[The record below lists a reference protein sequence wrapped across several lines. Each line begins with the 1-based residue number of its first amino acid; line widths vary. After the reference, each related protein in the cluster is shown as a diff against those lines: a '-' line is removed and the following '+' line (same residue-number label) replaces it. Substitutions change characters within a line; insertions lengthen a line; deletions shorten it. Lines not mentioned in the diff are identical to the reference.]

1 MWKHPFPPPHKMS
14 EVERQK
20 SLARARKKLRE
31 FQERNNQ
38 IHTEATKKKKIKCA
52 NSSLDNSITTSEGC
66 HPDVEEPKD
75 QATPIS
81 ATAVDLTAL
90 VSSTSTEI
98 ADLPSTKVADAGSPC
113 LAADLVC
120 TTKFPPSSD
129 AELDAGSLRPASV
142 MRLQVEA
149 AGAPI
154 PVADPAG
161 DAAISPS
168 SVSLSDAGGLESADI
183 QPTQNP
189 EVDGDMCPMIN
200 FDASMSSTESLRQ
213 LSLQLN
219 GLVSEPS
226 PLVNGDEVLSSADLK
241 SLERQQNEDILN
253 QREKEKKDF
262 EQKFAKEQGALRE
275 QLQVHI
281 QTIGILVSEK
291 SDLQTAL
298 GHTQQAVRRKEG
310 EAEELATKLHTSRLR
325 VMELERTLSAAAS
338 RQKRAEKDN
347 KELSQERDSL
357 KMELYKNNKNNE
369 DLKQLNSE
377 LEEKLRICV
386 KEKATLQ
393 LGLDDVKKQ
402 LEMSELL
409 LLQYSSPS
417 EVATDNQQFQQA
429 LEVRTHLE
437 KEVEQLK
444 MLLKNLQIDRD
455 NYAQRLNNE
464 TSFWQGKMQQLLDQ
478 MTTLKEE
485 KEKSMNKVEELE
497 TYVTELKSQMAV
509 PSPPE
514 PPQGPSEMEQRLQ
527 TETEQLQ
534 KQLEDLAA
542 RLEEQVKNNNEL
554 NQLNLVQGYRL
565 AELEREAEIWGD
577 QAETRKKILET
588 MENDRTTISR
598 AMLQNQQLKEQ
609 LAELQDGFIKLT
621 NDNVE
626 ITNALQSEQH
636 VKKELANKMGVLQQD
651 KEELKEM
658 VNKKT
663 QEAET
668 LQEQRDQYLN
678 HLQQYAAALQQH
690 VAAYEQLAADRETL
704 QKQLLVQTQLMDQL
718 QHHSSEAKT
727 EAEKAQEE
735 LQKTQ
740 DLLGIA
746 HQQNEQLQAKLSLV
760 TMPGVETDSE
770 EEEELKEEGDEAPQ
784 AKLTMPEDLD
794 SREAM
799 VAFFNSALAN
809 AEKEQARLR
818 RALRKQTRRCLRM
831 AHLGTSTQ
839 TQREKDEVST
849 TGAEGNTITREAYQ
863 TLQRAM
869 DKLQVRFTDLMNER
883 VELKDRMEELE
894 HRCIQLSG
902 ETDTIGEYI
911 TLYQNQRAVLKERH
925 KEKEAYIHLLAQEKE
940 EMKIKM
946 LELQELILRLV
957 ADNKEKY
964 SMALAAA
971 QNCSGEPA
979 PAAQNQELNTPGHS
993 AASLVSNT
1001 GSTVT
1006 HMENTT
1012 ETQIMQLLREIQKDP
1027 KECPGL
1033 GSNPCMPF
1041 FYKADE
1047 NDQVKILVI

>member
-1 MWKHPFPPPHKMS
+1 
-14 EVERQK
+14 
-20 SLARARKKLRE
+20 
-31 FQERNNQ
+31 
-38 IHTEATKKKKIKCA
+38 
-52 NSSLDNSITTSEGC
+52 
-66 HPDVEEPKD
+66 
-75 QATPIS
+75 
-81 ATAVDLTAL
+81 
-90 VSSTSTEI
+90 
-98 ADLPSTKVADAGSPC
+98 
-113 LAADLVC
+113 
-120 TTKFPPSSD
+120 
-129 AELDAGSLRPASV
+129 

-241 SLERQQNEDILN
+241 SLESRYQELSLSLDYSNIKNSELFQMIENLRQQNEDILN

-464 TSFWQGKMQQLLDQ
+464 MSFWQGKMQQLLDQ

-663 QEAET
+663 QEAA
-668 LQEQRDQYLN
+668 N
-678 HLQQYAAALQQH
+678 LQQQQNQCRNH
-690 VAAYEQLAADRETL
+690 SCMPFFYKAYENSQ
-704 QKQLLVQTQLMDQL
+704 
-718 QHHSSEAKT
+718 
-727 EAEKAQEE
+727 
-735 LQKTQ
+735 
-740 DLLGIA
+740 
-746 HQQNEQLQAKLSLV
+746 
-760 TMPGVETDSE
+760 
-770 EEEELKEEGDEAPQ
+770 
-784 AKLTMPEDLD
+784 
-794 SREAM
+794 